1 MKYNDERL
9 SLRKVY
15 CESLSRNGLDIYKI
29 SHESPRKNSFK
40 SFQSY
45 LCLHSLFSYLLTYK

>member
-1 MKYNDERL
+1 MKYTDERL

-29 SHESPRKNSFK
+29 SHESPRKK
-40 SFQSY
+40 
-45 LCLHSLFSYLLTYK
+45 LI